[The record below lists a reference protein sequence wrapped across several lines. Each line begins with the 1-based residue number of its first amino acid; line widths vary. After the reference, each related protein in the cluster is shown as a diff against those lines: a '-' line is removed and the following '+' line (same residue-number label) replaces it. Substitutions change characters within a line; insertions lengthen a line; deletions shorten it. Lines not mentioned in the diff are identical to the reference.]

1 MFKTV
6 ILMKVNMNLTRSVGS
21 VNSPGKV
28 ETSIKAVIKVMNAM
42 VTEKC
47 TGLMALVTRAN
58 GTMESKM
65 EWAAWS
71 SPMAV

>member
-1 MFKTV
+1 
-6 ILMKVNMNLTRSVGS
+6 MKVNMNLTRSVDS

-28 ETSIKAVIKVMNAM
+28 ETSIKAVIKVTNAM

-47 TGLMALVTRAN
+47 IGLMALVTRAN
-58 GTMESKM
+58 GIMESKM
-65 EWAAWS
+65 EWAVWS